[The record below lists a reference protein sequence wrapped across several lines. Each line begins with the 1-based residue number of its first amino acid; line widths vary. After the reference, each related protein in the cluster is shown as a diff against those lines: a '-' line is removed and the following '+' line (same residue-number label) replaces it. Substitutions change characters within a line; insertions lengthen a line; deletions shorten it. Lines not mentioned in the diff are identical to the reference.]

1 MKRIS
6 VLIVM
11 LLYAF
16 VLHAQ
21 ELLKPKMELRIDSVG
36 NAQIKVSMSLN
47 ANQWQVW
54 TQSIGNNPALLKRN
68 MERELPGYFL
78 DNFNLVKNDMER
90 SFVFTFKAYGVC
102 MVNKKGIWIVGTDQK
117 NPDITKISDRK
128 YMMVSTDVMNNL
140 QQTQIIEF
148 PLSAINIR
156 EAKDAYNKTQ
166 FEFEMGVPP
175 TGLSMIFWIG
185 VLLTALGG
193 GLIIAIK
200 SVMK

>member
-1 MKRIS
+1 MKRFS

-90 SFVFTFKAYGVC
+90 SFVFTFNAYGVC

-166 FEFEMGVPP
+166 FEFEMGVPR
-175 TGLSMIFWIG
+175 TGLNMIFWIG
-185 VLLTALGG
+185 VLLTVMGG
-193 GLIIAIK
+193 GLIIASK